1 MPDSGTAASAMV
13 VAWSTAAAKAAAA
26 MAGRHRVGPGR
37 TDLRHGWWLVLYF
50 GCGAIGQMFG
60 YLWEPP
66 DSRASVAGAGLLGAV
81 CAWLLSPA
89 GPRQVQVRVWG
100 WSGRWSGS
108 P

>member
-1 MPDSGTAASAMV
+1 VSVLAERIFG
-13 VAWSTAAAKAAAA
+13 
-26 MAGRHRVGPGR
+26 
-37 TDLRHGWWLVLYF
+37 HGWWLVLYF